1 MAGGATPADGGGD
14 AAGPPRY
21 ARVIVDVA
29 PAHLDRPFD
38 YLIPAGMQVVPGQQ
52 VRVVFAG
59 RRRAAWV
66 VDLADSAETAPE
78 RIREIAA
85 VEGDE
90 PWFDESD
97 LQLYRWVARRYGA
110 TLADVLRHAL
120 PRRIAAVEREP
131 LFTDFPLKSM
141 PQVRFPRK
149 IEQGLPCAAPGWKPY
164 NASEL
169 LRATAE
175 RNKGAPAA
183 WLRVLPGDDP
193 AALVAD
199 LANRT
204 LFSGRG
210 VLVLAPDP
218 ASTLPDAALQ
228 LAERDGADW
237 RTDSERNR
245 YRAFLRGRR
254 GMARVVAGER
264 SAVFAPVDD
273 LGLVVVDDEAN
284 PAYKER
290 RSPRHNARE
299 VALARARMAG
309 ATCVLLGDL
318 PSANLARLIGDGHV
332 GVVAGDRAEER
343 RRAPR
348 IEVVDLSDP
357 RPGTRRARFSDVAA
371 RALTDVVRSEG
382 AAVVLASRGGQGAA
396 LICRSCRRRLTCPVC
411 AGSLSVKRD
420 SDDWRCPACD
430 WVGPPFAC
438 VDCGDERFAP
448 LAAGA
453 GRLAAELRRS
463 HPQADVERMEGFDA
477 PGPKHRPAVGVMT
490 RGSVVDRPRWLRGGT
505 SDVVVIPDADAM
517 LLRPGYDAAE
527 DALRL
532 WFAVA
537 RWTPRVVLQTREPNH
552 HAVQALVRWD
562 AQGFWERELE
572 AREALRFPP
581 AAALIRLRAVD
592 APSAVSV
599 GDQVR
604 AALAGEEVL
613 GPDLHGAV
621 LVKTDDLR
629 GTLARLDA
637 LREDWGQR
645 DVKVR
650 VDVDPLL

>member
-1 MAGGATPADGGGD
+1 VPADADGGGD
-14 AAGPPRY
+14 ASGADDPEPPRY

-38 YLIPAGMQVVPGQQ
+38 YLIPPGLPLEVGQQ

-59 RRRAAWV
+59 RRRTAWV
-66 VDLADSAETAPE
+66 VDLADRTDTPAERVRELSA
-78 RIREIAA
+78 
-85 VEGDE
+85 VDGDS
-90 PWFDESD
+90 PWFDVSD
-97 LQLYRWVARRYGA
+97 LRLYRWVATRYGA
-110 TLADVLRHAL
+110 ILADVLRHAL

-131 LFTDFPLKSM
+131 ALKSEVSSV
-141 PQVRFPRK
+141 PGSRGRP
-149 IEQGLPCAAPGWKPY
+149 PCAVPAWKPY
-164 NASEL
+164 DASAL

-175 RNKGAPAA
+175 RDRGAPAV

-193 AALVAD
+193 AALVTD
-199 LANRT
+199 LVSRT
-204 LFSGRG
+204 LSSGRG

-218 ASTLPDAALQ
+218 ASPLPDAALSV
-228 LAERDGADW
+228 AGRDGADW

-254 GMARVVAGER
+254 GVARVVVGER
-264 SAVFAPVDD
+264 SGVFAPVPD
-273 LGLVVVDDEAN
+273 LGLIVVDDEAN

-290 RSPRHNARE
+290 RSPRHHVRE

-318 PSANLARLIGDGHV
+318 PSANLARLLVDRHV
-332 GVVAGDRAEER
+332 DVVAGDRVTER

-357 RPGTRRARFSDVAA
+357 RPGTRRARFSAA
-371 RALTDVVRSEG
+371 AAGALTEVTGAGG

-396 LICRSCRRRLTCPVC
+396 LVCRGCRRRLTCPVC
-411 AGSLSVKRD
+411 AGSLSVQRD
-420 SDDWRCPACD
+420 GDDWRCPACD
-430 WVGPPFAC
+430 WVGPAFVCP
-438 VDCGDERFAP
+438 DCGDDRFAP

-463 HPQADVERMEGFDA
+463 HPDAEVVRMEGFDA
-477 PGPKHRPAVGVMT
+477 PGPTRRPAIGVMT
-490 RGSVVDRPRWLRGGT
+490 RGSVVDRPRWLRGG
-505 SDVVVIPDADAM
+505 SGDVVVIPDADAM

-537 RWTPRVVLQTREPNH
+537 RWTTRVVLQTREPNH

-562 AQGFWERELE
+562 APGFWERELD
-572 AREALRFPP
+572 ARQALQFPP
-581 AAALIRLRAVD
+581 AASLIRLRAV
-592 APSAVSV
+592 AAQEAVAM

-604 AALAGEEVL
+604 AALDGHDVL
-613 GPDLHGAV
+613 GPDLDGAV
-621 LVKTDDLR
+621 LVKTTDLH
-629 GTLARLDA
+629 GTLAA
-637 LREDWGQR
+637 LAPVREDWGRR
-645 DVKVR
+645 DFKVR